1 MQYKCHC
8 ALKSADI
15 LRFQSALSCFEKK
28 AEKTHALLST
38 VAMVKQK
45 DCLSVSKNM
54 FAMGR
59 GKSRKA
65 ETKKMAVN

>member
-1 MQYKCHC
+1 
-8 ALKSADI
+8 
-15 LRFQSALSCFEKK
+15 LSCFEKK